1 MREIN
6 VADVR
11 VGRYKIAAC
20 IINVWGYMEILLPL
34 VICGKRINPFQMN
47 IQSTIYT
54 EVRLIL

>member
-1 MREIN
+1 
-6 VADVR
+6 
-11 VGRYKIAAC
+11 
-20 IINVWGYMEILLPL
+20 MEILLPL